1 MNNDEQLLDYLKRT
15 ASDLRE
21 ARRRLREWEQR
32 AHGPVAIVGMAC
44 RYPGGVSTPEELWR
58 LVASGTDAVS
68 DFPADRGWDVE
79 ALYDPDPDAL
89 GKTYA
94 RSGGFLHDAA
104 DFDPDFFGISPR
116 EALAMD
122 PQQRLL
128 LEVSHEAFENAGIV
142 PADLRGS
149 RTGVFAG
156 VMYNDY
162 ATRLATVPDDLNGY
176 LSNGSAASIASGRV
190 AYTLGLEGPAVTV
203 DTACSSSLVALHW
216 AVRALQSGECTLAL
230 AGGVTVM
237 STPETFVDFSRQR
250 GLSPDGRCKAF
261 GASADGTGWG
271 EGVGMLVVER
281 LADARRNGHPVLAVV
296 KGSAIN
302 SDGASSTLTA
312 PNGPSQQRVIRQALA
327 GAGLT
332 PADVDVVEAHGTG
345 TSLGDPIEAHALLA
359 SYGREHPADRPLLLG
374 SVKSNLGHTQAAAGV
389 AGVMKMV
396 MAMRHG
402 TVPPTLHADEP
413 STEVDWESGAVELV
427 TERRAWPATGRPRRS
442 AVSSFGISGTNAHLI
457 LEQAPEAEA
466 KSETE
471 AVPEAAVQDAPS
483 PRPATVPWLLSART
497 PQALTA
503 QAHKLRAYLTR
514 PGADSAPPADIGYAL
529 ATTRTPY
536 AHRAAVLGATT
547 DDLIAA
553 LDNVTVTGTGQRVT
567 DGTTAFLFT
576 GQGSQRVGMGRE
588 LRAAFPVFA
597 HAFDAVAALADPDL
611 ERPLAELIE
620 GDAEELTR
628 TDHAQVAIFAVEVAL
643 FRLLESLGVKPD
655 LLAGHSV
662 GEIAAAHVAGVLSLA
677 DAVTLVTARGRLMRL
692 LPAGGAMAAIRATEE
707 EVLPHLTDGVAL
719 AAVNGPASVVVSGAE
734 AEVDAV
740 AARFTKS
747 RRLSVSHAFHSPLM
761 EPMLAEFER
770 VVRTLTFHPPAV
782 PFVSALTGAAA
793 NGELATPGYWVRHVR
808 EPVRFAAAVTALHAL
823 GARRYVELGP
833 DAVLT
838 AMARDCLGGDIAAVA
853 TMRRDGD
860 EEHDLVA
867 ALGHLHGA
875 GVAVDWGTFFAPYAP
890 RRATLP
896 TYAFQRDR
904 YWLEATAAAG
914 DAQGFGQ
921 QPTGHPLLGAV
932 SELPDTGGLL
942 LTGRLSLADQ
952 PWLADHAVLGSV
964 LLPGTAF
971 VEMAVQAADRSGCAA
986 VDELT
991 LNAPLLLPA
1000 DGAVAVQVA
1009 VGAEADGRRT
1019 LTIFSRRADVPDAP
1033 WTRNADGVL
1042 AVDQDDT
1049 PPAQSDVWPPEGAEP
1064 VPLGDLYPRLAR
1076 VGYGYGTA
1084 FQGLK
1089 AVWRSGDDLFAEA
1102 ELPQDG
1108 GTDATAGAGA
1118 FGLHPALLDAV
1129 LHVNLVELAE
1139 GEAVLPFSWSGVTLH
1154 AAGASLL
1161 RLRMTKSEGDGV
1173 ALELSDGR
1181 GLPVATVRGL
1191 VARPVSAAQLATGA
1205 DESLFCLERVP
1216 LPGGAPTPVRTAV
1229 WGATDLGLGVPAHR
1243 DLGELAALAPVPDV
1257 VVLPAAP
1264 ASGAESVPAGA
1275 RAELHRVLDA
1285 VRSHLADERLART
1298 RLAVLVHDDDLTHAP
1313 LTGLLRAAESE
1324 NPGRFLLVH
1333 TDSLPPDSAE
1343 PADAGRL
1350 LAAALGCDEPEV
1362 FVAEGEIRV
1371 PRLARAK
1378 TGEGPRWDTAG
1389 TVLVTG
1395 GTGGLGGII
1404 ARHLVTRHRV
1414 THLLL
1419 TSRRGEQA
1427 PGAAEL
1433 RAELTA
1439 LGAEVDIVRCDA
1451 ADRGQL
1457 AALFDTYD
1465 IRGVVHA
1472 AGVVDNATLTGLT
1485 TDQIDRVLRPKA
1497 DAAWHLHEL
1506 TKGRDTVAFVLLSS
1520 TASLLVGGGQA
1531 GYAAANAFL
1540 DALAAHRV
1548 AEELPAVSMA
1558 FGLWSGTGGMADEMD
1573 AADLE
1578 RMSRLGL
1585 PALPVAQGLALFDA
1599 AAGGPDPVLVPTR
1612 LDTAAVAARA
1622 DGIPPLLRGL
1632 VRPARRRAAATGTAE
1647 NGTPWRER
1655 LAPLADD
1662 ERDRALLTLVRTQVA
1677 GVLGHASELS
1687 VEPGRAF
1694 QEMGFDSLAAV
1705 ELRNLLGRATGLTLP
1720 ATLVFDRPTPLA
1732 LAAYLKAQLVPGP
1745 ADLVRSLLVGVDR
1758 LETELTALPD
1768 LDDAHARVGARLEAL
1783 LRTWYDTHAAADI
1796 GAGPADL
1803 GSATDEE
1810 LFAKID
1816 NELGAR

>member
-1 MNNDEQLLDYLKRT
+1 MNNDDQLLDYLKRT

-58 LVASGTDAVS
+58 LVATGTDAVS
-68 DFPADRGWDVE
+68 DFPADRGWDTD
-79 ALYDPDPDAL
+79 ALYDPDPGAL

-128 LEVSHEAFENAGIV
+128 LEVSHEAFEDAGIV

-396 MAMRHG
+396 LAMRHG

-413 STEVDWESGAVELV
+413 STEVDWTAGAVELV
-427 TERRAWPATGRPRRS
+427 TEPRAWPETGRPRRS

-466 KSETE
+466 
-471 AVPEAAVQDAPS
+471 VPEAAAEDAPS
-483 PRPATVPWLLSART
+483 RRPATVPWLLSGRT
-497 PQALTA
+497 PEALTA
-503 QAHKLRAYLTR
+503 QARKLRAHLTR
-514 PGADSAPPADIGYAL
+514 PGADSATPADVGHAL
-529 ATTRTPY
+529 AVTRTSY
-536 AHRAAVLGATT
+536 AHRAAVLGTTT
-547 DDLIAA
+547 DELLAA
-553 LDNVTVTGTGQRVT
+553 LDTVTGTSAGTSAGAGQRVAG
-567 DGTTAFLFT
+567 GTTAFLFT
-576 GQGSQRVGMGRE
+576 GQGSQRVGMGRQ
-588 LRAAFPVFA
+588 LRLAFPVFA
-597 HAFDAVAALADPDL
+597 DAFDAVAALADPRL
-611 ERPLAELIE
+611 ERPLAELIG
-620 GDAEELTR
+620 GDPEQLTR

-643 FRLLESLGVKPD
+643 FRLLESLGVRPD

-662 GEIAAAHVAGVLSLA
+662 GEIAAAHVAGVLSLE
-677 DAVTLVTARGRLMRL
+677 DAVTLVTARGRLMRA
-692 LPAGGAMAAIRATEE
+692 LPAGGAMAAIRATEG
-707 EVLPHLTDGVAL
+707 EVLPHLTDAVGI

-734 AEVDAV
+734 ADVDKV
-740 AARFTKS
+740 AARFAKS
-747 RRLSVSHAFHSPLM
+747 RRLTVSHAFHSALM
-761 EPMLAEFER
+761 EPMLDEFAR
-770 VVRTLTFHPPAV
+770 VVDTLTFHPPTI
-782 PFVSALTGAAA
+782 PFVSALSGAAD
-793 NGELATPGYWVRHVR
+793 GEVATAGYWVEHVR
-808 EPVRFAAAVTALHAL
+808 EPVRFAAAVAALHAL

-853 TMRRDGD
+853 TMRRDGA
-860 EEHDLVA
+860 EEHDFVA
-867 ALGHLHGA
+867 ALGRLHTA
-875 GVAVDWGTFFAPYAP
+875 GVAVDWETFFTPFGA
-890 RRATLP
+890 RRAALP

-904 YWLEATAAAG
+904 YWLEATAGSG
-914 DAQGFGQ
+914 DAESFGQ
-921 QPTGHPLLGAV
+921 QPIGHPLLGAV
-932 SELPDTGGLL
+932 SELPDSGGLL
-942 LTGRLSLADQ
+942 LTGRLSLAAQ
-952 PWLADHAVLGSV
+952 PWLADHAVHGSV

-971 VEMAVQAADRSGCAA
+971 VELAVQAADRSGCAA
-986 VDELT
+986 VEEIT
-991 LNAPLLLPA
+991 LHAPLLLPA
-1000 DGAVAVQVA
+1000 DGTVAVQVA
-1009 VGAEADGRRT
+1009 VGAESDGRRT
-1019 LTIFSRRADVPDAP
+1019 LTIFSRRADAP
-1033 WTRNADGVL
+1033 GAAWTRNADGIL
-1042 AVDQDDT
+1042 TATSEQDPT
-1049 PPAQSDVWPPEGAEP
+1049 PPAGHGVWPPEGAEP
-1064 VPLGDLYPRLAR
+1064 VPLGDLYPRLDR
-1076 VGYGYGTA
+1076 VGYGYGPA

-1089 AVWRSGDDLFAEA
+1089 AVWKRGDDLFAEA
-1102 ELPQDG
+1102 ELPQ
-1108 GTDATAGAGA
+1108 GAGVDASA

-1129 LHVNLVELAE
+1129 LHVNLAELAE

-1154 AAGASLL
+1154 ATGANLL
-1161 RLRMTKSEGDGV
+1161 RLRMTKSGGDGV

-1181 GLPVATVRGL
+1181 GMPVATVREL
-1191 VARPVSAAQLATGA
+1191 VARPVSAAQLAGGA
-1205 DESLFCLERVP
+1205 DESLFSLERVP

-1229 WGATDLGLGVPAHR
+1229 WGATDLGLGVPAHAG
-1243 DLGELAALAPVPDV
+1243 LGELAALAPVPDV
-1257 VVLPAAP
+1257 IVLPATPAP
-1264 ASGAESVPAGA
+1264 GADSPPAEA
-1275 RAELHRVLDA
+1275 RTELHRVLDA

-1298 RLAVLVHDDDLTHAP
+1298 RLAVLVRDDDLTHAP
-1313 LTGLLRAAESE
+1313 LSGLLRAAESE

-1333 TDSLPPDSAE
+1333 TDAHSPESTE
-1343 PADAGRL
+1343 PADAARL
-1350 LAAALGCDEPEV
+1350 LATALGCDEPEV
-1362 FVAEGEIRV
+1362 FVGEGEIRV

-1378 TGEGPRWDTAG
+1378 TGEGPRWDAAG

-1404 ARHLVTRHRV
+1404 ARHLVTRHHV
-1414 THLLL
+1414 KKLLL

-1439 LGAEVDIVRCDA
+1439 LGAEVDIARCDA
-1451 ADRGQL
+1451 ADRSQL
-1457 AALFDTYD
+1457 AALFGTYD

-1485 TDQIDRVLRPKA
+1485 ADQIDRVLRPKA

-1506 TKGRDTVAFVLLSS
+1506 TKDRDTVAFVLLSS

-1548 AEELPAVSMA
+1548 ALGLPAVSMA

-1578 RMSRLGL
+1578 RMGRLGL

-1599 AAGGPDPVLVPTR
+1599 AAGGTDPVLVPTR

-1622 DGIPPLLRGL
+1622 DGVPPLLRGL
-1632 VRPARRRAAATGTAE
+1632 VRPARRRAAATGGADD
-1647 NGTPWRER
+1647 GTSWRER

-1662 ERDRALLTLVRTQVA
+1662 ERDRALLGLVRTQVA
-1677 GVLGHASELS
+1677 GVLGHTSERS

-1705 ELRNLLGRATGLTLP
+1705 ELRNLLGTATGLTLP

-1745 ADLVRSLLVGVDR
+1745 ADLVRSLLAGVDR
-1758 LETELTALPD
+1758 LETELAALPD
-1768 LDDAHARVGARLEAL
+1768 HDDTHARVAARLEAL
-1783 LRTWYDTHAAADI
+1783 LRTWYDTHAAADT
-1796 GAGPADL
+1796 GAEPADL